1 MDLFTFINS
10 NKEKFLDEHDMNK
23 DVRDWWDTLS
33 SNEQFRLA
41 QLMYPN
47 ANAALTN
54 VTISKSDKVRMRKL
68 YTNDPTIGG
77 GFGNM
82 SSFDIY
88 GTKEKEKK
96 RGWFS

>member
-1 MDLFTFINS
+1 MDLFNFINS
-10 NKEKFLDEHDMNK
+10 NKEEFLDEHDMNK
-23 DVRDWWDTLS
+23 DVRDWWGTLS
-33 SNEQFRLA
+33 STEQFHLA
-41 QLMYPN
+41 QQMYPN

-54 VTISKSDKVRMRKL
+54 VKITKSDMTTMRKL

-82 SSFDIY
+82 SSFDIF

-96 RGWFS
+96 KGWFF